1 MIVLH
6 RLLILCA
13 AASGIGA
20 VLGKFGVLGLRL
32 VATPFSLATGH
43 RYPPVLCHCANTGA
57 VSGDD
62 TGKEQERARA
72 CRRARTGGHVTSSV
86 ASGFLL
92 LALRVPQAEEQW
104 PVL

>member
-32 VATPFSLATGH
+32 VATPSAWLRAT
-43 RYPPVLCHCANTGA
+43 
-57 VSGDD
+57 D
-62 TGKEQERARA
+62 TLLFFAIALMLEQLVAMIRAKNKGEPA
-72 CRRARTGGHVTSSV
+72 PA
-86 ASGFLL
+86 
-92 LALRVPQAEEQW
+92 AEQGPEGR
-104 PVL
+104 